1 MVELLNEAFPSCH
14 PETGLE
20 RISKKGRLAAIN
32 SKVSIATDA
41 WHSKVGNMEWVEMIG
56 TEMGKLTLLVLII
69 NHPISPIL
77 FYLSHF
83 TFSILMHIRDHH
95 PPHS

>member
-14 PETGLE
+14 PSNQRGVAEQLKKETGLE

-41 WHSKVGNMEWVEMIG
+41 WHSKVGNME
-56 TEMGKLTLLVLII
+56 
-69 NHPISPIL
+69 
-77 FYLSHF
+77 
-83 TFSILMHIRDHH
+83 
-95 PPHS
+95 